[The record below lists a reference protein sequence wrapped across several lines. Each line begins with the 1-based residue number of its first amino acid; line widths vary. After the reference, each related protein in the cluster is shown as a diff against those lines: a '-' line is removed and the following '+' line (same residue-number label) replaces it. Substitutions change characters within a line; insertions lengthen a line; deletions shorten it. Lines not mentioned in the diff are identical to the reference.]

1 MNVRH
6 VQPDSRDR
14 VKPYGQALDVQNEIL
29 LKMTNVI
36 SDLRVKG
43 KTFLLPFQKSKDFL
57 L

>member
-1 MNVRH
+1 MFNRILEIELNH
-6 VQPDSRDR
+6 T
-14 VKPYGQALDVQNEIL
+14 YGQALDVQNEIL